1 MKEEVPLP
9 EKISASFQ
17 QLAAAATELNAV
29 SDELGKAI
37 GTLDG
42 VLQHLNLGV
51 STWVKVS
58 AWTDDNNGFYTNRD
72 LGYAKEGS
80 KWGICLRI
88 RQGVFGC
95 EDEEQYESWLFNDAP
110 RALRVDAIDK
120 LPDLLEQLIKPIPRP
135 RRFTQKSRR
144 RNRWS
149 LH

>member
-51 STWVKVS
+51 STW
-58 AWTDDNNGFYTNRD
+58 
-72 LGYAKEGS
+72 
-80 KWGICLRI
+80 
-88 RQGVFGC
+88 
-95 EDEEQYESWLFNDAP
+95 LFNDAP

-120 LPDLLEQLIKPIPRP
+120 LPDLLEQLP
-135 RRFTQKSRR
+135 
-144 RNRWS
+144 
-149 LH
+149 L